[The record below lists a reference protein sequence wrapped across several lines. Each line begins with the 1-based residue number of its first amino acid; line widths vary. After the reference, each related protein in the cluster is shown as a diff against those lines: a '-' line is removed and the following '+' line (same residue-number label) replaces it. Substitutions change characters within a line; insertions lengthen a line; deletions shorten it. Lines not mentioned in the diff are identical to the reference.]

1 MKYVFIFIFLNNTF
15 SFSQNL
21 NLYFTLI
28 QKGRYEEVRE
38 NLPELISRYP
48 NNPGVYYLQALVNK
62 DGESSLSQYE
72 VLIKNYPDSEYAA
85 LSAMKIGEYLFARG
99 LYSQASIQLKRSILN
114 YQKGDSHQRALDLM
128 VNSYIAT
135 GEEDS
140 VQVSLSLISKLYPS
154 LDFKKHGFSKKET
167 RDRDPR
173 LVKVNRE
180 TITERIKTVKA
191 KRTKSKTKRSVKKP
205 WVIQVGAFGNYNNA
219 NSLKNQLLS
228 IVFRYMFY
236 LDAHATSIDPRRGAW
251 FALACEVGFYCYN
264 RRSSHPYISHTIP
277 HAVGYNA
284 SWRHLTPSNTM
295 RQRGGLTQIPC

>member
-1 MKYVFIFIFLNNTF
+1 MKYVFIFIFLNSAF

-114 YQKGDSHQRALDLM
+114 YQNGDSHQRALDLM
-128 VNSYIAT
+128 VNSYIC
-135 GEEDS
+135 
-140 VQVSLSLISKLYPS
+140 LLYTSPS
-154 LDFKKHGFSKKET
+154 P
-167 RDRDPR
+167 RDR
-173 LVKVNRE
+173 
-180 TITERIKTVKA
+180 
-191 KRTKSKTKRSVKKP
+191 
-205 WVIQVGAFGNYNNA
+205 G
-219 NSLKNQLLS
+219 
-228 IVFRYMFY
+228 
-236 LDAHATSIDPRRGAW
+236 
-251 FALACEVGFYCYN
+251 
-264 RRSSHPYISHTIP
+264 
-277 HAVGYNA
+277 
-284 SWRHLTPSNTM
+284 
-295 RQRGGLTQIPC
+295 